1 MFIHRLL
8 YRSEAVLH
16 GANAEVDEQV
26 SAIVEAARTANEA
39 AGLTGALLLS
49 SGVFIQALEGP
60 VDAIERTFESICRDL
75 RHRRVRLLQLAVADE
90 RIFGGWSMSRVTP
103 TAELASLCPTL
114 DASES
119 TRLDATRAEGA
130 LQAMRALLVA
140 EGLRASLPELVWS
153 DARDGAG

>member
-16 GANAEVDEQV
+16 GTNAEVDEQV
-26 SAIVEAARTANEA
+26 SAIVEAARKANEA

-60 VDAIERTFESICRDL
+60 VDAIERKFESICCDL

-90 RIFGGWSMSRVTP
+90 RIFGDWSMSRVTP

-114 DASES
+114 DASER

-140 EGLRASLPELVWS
+140 EGLGASLPELVWP